1 MGAER
6 VLLVGCELTR
16 DGDGWPLDA
25 SLAELGQLARTAGL
39 AIAGR
44 ERQRL
49 PRPNP
54 ATYIG
59 SGKAAQIAE
68 LASSLGVDVVLFDDE
83 LAPNQQRNLEQILGE
98 EVKVLDRSALILD
111 VFASHARS
119 HEGKIQVELAQLE
132 YRLPRLTR
140 MWTHLARQA
149 GGRSAGNAGVGV
161 RGPGET
167 QLEVDRRRV
176 RTRISRLR
184 KDLQAI
190 SAARSGHRER
200 RRRSR
205 VPVAALV
212 GYANAG
218 KSTLMNALTG
228 AGVRAENRLFA
239 TLDPTTRRV
248 QVNDVPLL
256 LTDTVGFVQKL
267 PANLVAA
274 FRATLE
280 EVVEAD
286 LLIHVVDARHPM
298 AREQAAEVMRVL
310 RELGA
315 ADRPTVTVLN
325 KVDRVEDGMPL
336 PDVMEPG
343 ESARAIPLSA
353 LHKQGFDELRAALA
367 QAALARDGRR

>member
-1 MGAER
+1 MHRSQSWGSSRGRPGWRSPAGN
-6 VLLVGCELTR
+6 VSGCRGRTR
-16 DGDGWPLDA
+16 RPTSGR
-25 SLAELGQLARTAGL
+25 AR
-39 AIAGR
+39 
-44 ERQRL
+44 
-49 PRPNP
+49 
-54 ATYIG
+54 
-59 SGKAAQIAE
+59 AAQIAE

-98 EVKVLDRSALILD
+98 DVKVLDRSALILD

-176 RTRISRLR
+176 RHRISRLR
-184 KDLQAI
+184 KDLQSI

-256 LTDTVGFVQKL
+256 LTDTVGFVQKFARQ
-267 PANLVAA
+267 PGGRVP
-274 FRATLE
+274 R
-280 EVVEAD
+280 
-286 LLIHVVDARHPM
+286 DARGGGGG
-298 AREQAAEVMRVL
+298 RS
-310 RELGA
+310 
-315 ADRPTVTVLN
+315 ADPRGRRTPP
-325 KVDRVEDGMPL
+325 DG
-336 PDVMEPG
+336 
-343 ESARAIPLSA
+343 ARAGGRGGCACCASSA
-353 LHKQGFDELRAALA
+353 PPTAPR
-367 QAALARDGRR
+367 

>member
-16 DGDGWPLDA
+16 GGSEWPLDA

-39 AIAGR
+39 KVAGQ

-59 SGKAAQIAE
+59 SGKAAHIAE
-68 LASSLGVDVVLFDDE
+68 LASSLRVDVVLFDDE
-83 LAPNQQRNLEQILGE
+83 LAPNQQRNLENILGE
-98 EVKVLDRSALILD
+98 EIKVIDRSALILD
-111 VFASHARS
+111 VFAANARS

-149 GGRSAGNAGVGV
+149 GGRSGNAGVGA

-176 RTRISRLR
+176 RHRITRLR

-190 SAARSGHRER
+190 AAARSGHRER

-205 VPVAALV
+205 IPVAALV

-228 AGVRAENRLFA
+228 AEVRVENRLFA
-239 TLDPTTRRV
+239 TLDPTTRRMRAD
-248 QVNDVPLL
+248 DVPLL

-286 LLIHVVDARHPM
+286 LLIHVVDACHPM
-298 AREQAAEVMRVL
+298 ARQQAAEVVRVL

-315 ADRPTVTVLN
+315 ADRPMMTVLN
-325 KVDRVEDGMPL
+325 KVDRMEDGMPL

-343 ESARAIPLSA
+343 DSARAIPVSA
-353 LHKQGFDELRAALA
+353 LHRQGFDELHAALA
-367 QAALARDGRR
+367 QAVRR

>member
-6 VLLVGCELTR
+6 ALLVGCELTR
-16 DGDGWPLDA
+16 GEGGWPLDA

-39 AIAGR
+39 AVAGQ

-49 PRPNP
+49 VRPNP

-68 LASSLGVDVVLFDDE
+68 VASSLRADVVLFDDE
-83 LAPNQQRNLEQILGE
+83 LAPNQQRNLEEILGE
-98 EVKVLDRSALILD
+98 GIKVIDRSALILD
-111 VFASHARS
+111 VFAAQARS

-149 GGRSAGNAGVGV
+149 GGRSAGRGGVGV

-176 RTRISRLR
+176 RNRIGRLR
-184 KDLQAI
+184 RELRDIA
-190 SAARSGHRER
+190 AARSGHRER
-200 RRRSR
+200 RRQNRI
-205 VPVAALV
+205 PVAALV

-228 AGVRAENRLFA
+228 AKVRAENRLFA
-239 TLDPTTRRV
+239 TLDPTTRRI
-248 QVNDVPLL
+248 QIGEVPLL
-256 LTDTVGFVQKL
+256 ITDTVGFVQKL
-267 PANLVAA
+267 PADLVAA

-286 LLIHVVDARHPM
+286 LLIHVVDACHPM
-298 AREQAAEVMRVL
+298 AREQAAEVVRVL

-315 ADRPTVTVLN
+315 TDRPTVTVLN
-325 KVDRVEDGMPL
+325 KVDRLADGVPL
-336 PDVMEPG
+336 PDVMPPG
-343 ESARAIPLSA
+343 DPERPIALSA
-353 LHKQGFDELRAALA
+353 LHRSGLDELRAALA
-367 QAALARDGRR
+367 PAARR

>member
-6 VLLVGCELTR
+6 VLLVGCERTR
-16 DGDGWPLDA
+16 DGGGWPLEA

-39 AIAGR
+39 AVAGQ

-54 ATYIG
+54 ATYVG
-59 SGKAAQIAE
+59 SGKAAHLAE
-68 LASSLGVDVVLFDDE
+68 LAADLRVGVVLFDDE
-83 LAPNQQRNLEQILGE
+83 LAPNQQRNLEEIFGE
-98 EVKVLDRSALILD
+98 AIKVIDRSALILD
-111 VFASHARS
+111 VFAAHARS
-119 HEGKIQVELAQLE
+119 HEGKLQVELAQLE

-176 RTRISRLR
+176 RTRIARLR
-184 KDLQAI
+184 RELRAI
-190 SAARSGHRER
+190 AAARSGHRER
-200 RRRSR
+200 RRRNR

-228 AGVRAENRLFA
+228 ANVRAEDRLFA
-239 TLDPTTRRV
+239 TLDPTTRRIRV
-248 QVNDVPLL
+248 DDQQML

-286 LLIHVVDARHPM
+286 VLIHVVDACHPM
-298 AREQAAEVMRVL
+298 ARQQAAEVMRAL
-310 RELGA
+310 DDLGA
-315 ADRPTVTVLN
+315 AGRPTVTVLN
-325 KVDRVEDGMPL
+325 KVDRLPDGTPL
-336 PDVMEPG
+336 PDVMEAG
-343 ESARAIPLSA
+343 ESARPIPLSA
-353 LHKQGFDELRAALA
+353 LRRRGFDELRAALA
-367 QAALARDGRR
+367 QAARR